1 MKRAASIFALLLSA
15 CCLNLQAVAPAFLMR
30 THTDPSRM
38 FMVPNVRFVD
48 VMTGFLAGGEEGFT
62 AVAWIC
68 FHPTNGIVMTVPDSL
83 WSIEPARATR
93 EGGAELPA
101 IMDYQTVT
109 DNSGGTFA
117 DPHYD
122 YREDSLED
130 IWQYGCYCVNI
141 ETPVDVTVTIAGAER
156 FVAGSNGVKQAFNIL
171 GTAADYSWSVTGP
184 TGGATPVK
192 FGFAANPLVKFYGI
206 SCQSSMYGFYSG
218 EVPGGPSVPAITNE
232 WTMVAVQARIDN
244 GTMQGR
250 MAFFTW
256 ASEIFPSTWQT
267 ETVDVSHFEKNA
279 RVRLSLMFF
288 SGMDLSGMDL
298 PRDFYGMKIFP
309 YCLTD
314 DELRNVRDL
323 DMFEMKRRGMTR
335 WRYD

>member
-1 MKRAASIFALLLSA
+1 MKRTASIFALLGALVA
-15 CCLNLQAVAPAFLMR
+15 LAVDPAFLMR

-38 FMVPNVRFVD
+38 FMFPNVRSVN
-48 VMTGFLAGGEEGFT
+48 VMTEFLGGGEEGFT
-62 AVAWIC
+62 AVAWIR
-68 FHPTNGIVMTVPDSL
+68 FYPTNGIAINSSNSL

-109 DNSGGTFA
+109 DNSGGTFSN
-117 DPHYD
+117 PNYD
-122 YREDSLED
+122 YRVDTLED
-130 IWQYGCYCVNI
+130 TWQYGCYCVNI

-156 FVAGSNGVKQAFNIL
+156 FVAASDGVKQAFNIL

-192 FGFAANPLVKFYGI
+192 FGFAVNPLVKFYGI
-206 SCQSSMYGFYSG
+206 MCQIREGNFYSG
-218 EVPGGPSVPAITNE
+218 EVPGGPNVPAITNE

-256 ASEIFPSTWQT
+256 ASEIFPSAWQT
-267 ETVDVSHFEKNA
+267 ETVNVSHFEKNA
-279 RVRLSLMFF
+279 RVQLSLVFC
-288 SGMDLSGMDL
+288 SAIDL
-298 PRDFYGMKIFP
+298 PRDFYGMKVFP

-323 DMFEMKRRGMTR
+323 DMFEMQRRGYTR
-335 WRYD
+335 WMEDQ

>member
-1 MKRAASIFALLLSA
+1 MRRVASIFAILGALA
-15 CCLNLQAVAPAFLMR
+15 AFAVDTALLMR

-38 FMVPNVRFVD
+38 FAVGGVRDID
-48 VMTGFLAGGEEGFT
+48 VMTGFLGGGEVGFT
-62 AVAWIC
+62 AVGWVR
-68 FHPTNGIVMTVPDSL
+68 FHPMSGPVGATVPNSM

-93 EGGAELPA
+93 NGGAELPA

-117 DPHYD
+117 NPHYACP
-122 YREDSLED
+122 EGLEGQ
-130 IWQYGCYCVNI
+130 WGYGCYCVNI

-206 SCQSSMYGFYSG
+206 MCQSSVHAYDSG
-218 EVPGGPSVPAITNE
+218 EVPGGPNVSAITNE
-232 WTMVAVQARIDN
+232 WIMMAVQARIDN

-250 MAFFTW
+250 MAYFTW
-256 ASEIFPSTWQT
+256 ASEIFPSAWQT
-267 ETVDVSHFEKNA
+267 KTVNVSHFEKNA
-279 RVRLSLMFF
+279 RVRLSMAFF
-288 SGMDLSGMDL
+288 SANDL
-298 PRDFYGMKIFP
+298 PRDLYGMKVFP

-323 DMFEMKRRGMTR
+323 DMFEMQRRGYTR
-335 WRYD
+335 WMEDQ

>member
-1 MKRAASIFALLLSA
+1 MRRAASIFVLLGALAAL
-15 CCLNLQAVAPAFLMR
+15 AVDPALLMR

-38 FMVPNVRFVD
+38 FMVPNVRSVD
-48 VMTGFLAGGEEGFT
+48 VMTGFLGGGEEGFT
-62 AVAWIC
+62 AVAWIR
-68 FHPTNGIVMTVPDSL
+68 FYPTNGIVMNVPNSL

-122 YREDSLED
+122 YRVDTLED
-130 IWQYGCYCVNI
+130 TWQYGCYCVNI

-206 SCQSSMYGFYSG
+206 MCQSSVHDFYTG

-232 WTMVAVQARIDN
+232 WAMVIVQSKIEN
-244 GTMQGR
+244 GVMSSR
-250 MAFFTW
+250 MAYLTW
-256 ASEIFPSTWQT
+256 ATEIFPSSWQT
-267 ETVDVSHFEKNA
+267 ETVQAAHFA
-279 RVRLSLMFF
+279 RDSRARISLCHFVG
-288 SGMDLSGMDL
+288 STDDL
-298 PRDFYGMKIFP
+298 REFYGMKIFP
-309 YCLTD
+309 CCLSD

-323 DMFEMKRRGMTR
+323 DMFEMQRRGYTR

>member
-1 MKRAASIFALLLSA
+1 MRRAASIFVLLGALTAL
-15 CCLNLQAVAPAFLMR
+15 AVDPSLLMR
-30 THTDPSRM
+30 THTDPSLM
-38 FMVPNVRFVD
+38 FMVPNVLSVD
-48 VMTGFLAGGEEGFT
+48 VMTGFLGGGEEGFT
-62 AVAWIC
+62 AVAWIR
-68 FHPTNGIVMTVPDSL
+68 FYPTNGIVMNVPNSL

-122 YREDSLED
+122 YREDTLED
-130 IWQYGCYCVNI
+130 TWQYGCYCVNI

-206 SCQSSMYGFYSG
+206 KRSCNSSAWWVSRLPEGSSASTTAGWLMS
-218 EVPGGPSVPAITNE
+218 
-232 WTMVAVQARIDN
+232 ARA
-244 GTMQGR
+244 T
-250 MAFFTW
+250 A
-256 ASEIFPSTWQT
+256 
-267 ETVDVSHFEKNA
+267 
-279 RVRLSLMFF
+279 
-288 SGMDLSGMDL
+288 
-298 PRDFYGMKIFP
+298 
-309 YCLTD
+309 
-314 DELRNVRDL
+314 
-323 DMFEMKRRGMTR
+323 KRCCSPPDSCAGL
-335 WRYD
+335 

>member
-1 MKRAASIFALLLSA
+1 MKRAASIFAIFGALSA
-15 CCLNLQAVAPAFLMR
+15 LAVDPAFLMR

-38 FMVPNVRFVD
+38 FAVTNVRSVD
-48 VMTGFLAGGEEGFT
+48 VMTAFLNGSEVGFT
-62 AVAWIC
+62 AVAWVR
-68 FHPTNGIVMTVPDSL
+68 FHPIAGAIGPAIPNSM

-117 DPHYD
+117 NPHYACP
-122 YREDSLED
+122 EWLEGQ
-130 IWQYGCYCVNI
+130 WGYGCYCINI

-156 FVAGSNGVKQAFNIL
+156 FVAASNGVKQAFNIL

-192 FGFAANPLVKFYGI
+192 FGFAMNPLAHFYGI
-206 SCQSSMYGFYSG
+206 TCQCSLETFHTE
-218 EVPGGPSVPAITNE
+218 EVPGGPSVPSMTNE
-232 WTMVAVQARIDN
+232 WAMVVVQARIDN

-256 ASEIFPSTWQT
+256 ASEIFPSAWKT

-279 RVRLSLMFF
+279 RVRLSLAFF
-288 SGMDLSGMDL
+288 SAMDL
-298 PRDFYGMKIFP
+298 PRDFYGMKLFP
-309 YCLTD
+309 YCLSD

-323 DMFEMKRRGMTR
+323 DMFEMQRRGMTR
-335 WRYD
+335 WRAQ

>member
-1 MKRAASIFALLLSA
+1 MRRAASIFALLGALA
-15 CCLNLQAVAPAFLMR
+15 AFAVDPAFLMR

-38 FMVPNVRFVD
+38 FAVQNVRSVD
-48 VMTGFLAGGEEGFT
+48 VMTAFLNGGEEGFT

-68 FHPTNGIVMTVPDSL
+68 FHPTNGIVINFPNSL
-83 WSIEPARATR
+83 WSIETARATR
-93 EGGAELPA
+93 EGGADLPA

-122 YREDSLED
+122 CRVDTLED

-192 FGFAANPLVKFYGI
+192 FGFAVNPLVKFYGI
-206 SCQSSMYGFYSG
+206 MCQGSVQNFYSG
-218 EVPGGPSVPAITNE
+218 EVPGGPIVPAITNE

-279 RVRLSLMFF
+279 RVRLSLAFF
-288 SGMDLSGMDL
+288 SAIDL
-298 PRDFYGMKIFP
+298 PRDFYGMKCFP
-309 YCLTD
+309 SCLSD

-323 DMFEMKRRGMTR
+323 DMFEMQRRGMTR
-335 WRYD
+335 WRAQ

>member
-1 MKRAASIFALLLSA
+1 MRRAASIFALLGALA
-15 CCLNLQAVAPAFLMR
+15 ALAVDPALLIR

-38 FMVPNVRFVD
+38 FAVPNMRSVD
-48 VMTGFLAGGEEGFT
+48 VMTAFLNGGEEGFT

-68 FHPTNGIVMTVPDSL
+68 YHPTNVIVVNVPNSL

-122 YREDSLED
+122 YREDTLENQ
-130 IWQYGCYCVNI
+130 WQYGCYCVNI

-156 FVAGSNGVKQAFNIL
+156 FVAASNGVKQAFNIL
-171 GTAADYSWSVTGP
+171 GTAGDYSWSVTGP

-192 FGFAANPLVKFYGI
+192 FGFAVNPLVKFYGI
-206 SCQSSMYGFYSG
+206 TCQSSDQGFYAG
-218 EVPGGPSVPAITNE
+218 EVPGGPAVPPITNE
-232 WTMVAVQARIDN
+232 WAMVAVQARIDN

-256 ASEIFPSTWQT
+256 ASEIFPSAWQT
-267 ETVDVSHFEKNA
+267 ETVNVSHFEKNA
-279 RVRLSLMFF
+279 RVRLSLALF
-288 SGMDLSGMDL
+288 SAMDL
-298 PRDFYGMKIFP
+298 PRDFYGMKLFP
-309 YCLTD
+309 YCLSD

-323 DMFEMKRRGMTR
+323 DMFEMQRRGYTR
-335 WRYD
+335 WRAQ

>member
-1 MKRAASIFALLLSA
+1 MRRAASIFALLGALA
-15 CCLNLQAVAPAFLMR
+15 ALAVDPALLMR

-38 FMVPNVRFVD
+38 FAVQNVKSVD
-48 VMTGFLAGGEEGFT
+48 VMTAFLNGGEEGFT
-62 AVAWIC
+62 VVAWVC
-68 FHPTNGIVMTVPDSL
+68 FHPTNGIVMNVPNCM
-83 WSIEPARATR
+83 WSIESARSTR

-117 DPHYD
+117 NPHYD
-122 YREDSLED
+122 YRVDTLENQ
-130 IWQYGCYCVNI
+130 WQYGCYCVNI

-156 FVAGSNGVKQAFNIL
+156 FVAASNGVKQAFNIL

-192 FGFAANPLVKFYGI
+192 FGFGVNPLVRFYGI
-206 SCQSSMYGFYSG
+206 TCQSSAECFYSG
-218 EVPGGPSVPAITNE
+218 EVPGGPNVPAITNE
-232 WTMVAVQARIDN
+232 WAMVAAQARIYN

-250 MAFFTW
+250 MSFFTW

-267 ETVDVSHFEKNA
+267 ETVEASSFAKDA
-279 RVRLSLMFF
+279 RARISLSFF
-288 SGMDLSGMDL
+288 SGIDLQ
-298 PRDFYGMKIFP
+298 REIYGMKLFGR
-309 YCLTD
+309 CLTD

-323 DMFEMKRRGMTR
+323 DMFEMQRRGMTR
-335 WRYD
+335 WRAQ

>member
-1 MKRAASIFALLLSA
+1 MRRAASIFAILGALAALAVDPALLI
-15 CCLNLQAVAPAFLMR
+15 R

-38 FMVPNVRFVD
+38 FAVPNMRSVD
-48 VMTGFLAGGEEGFT
+48 VMTAFLNGGEEGFT

-68 FHPTNGIVMTVPDSL
+68 FHPTNGIVMNMPNSL
-83 WSIEPARATR
+83 WSIETARATR

-101 IMDYQTVT
+101 IMDYQTVM
-109 DNSGGTFA
+109 DNSGGTFSN
-117 DPHYD
+117 PNYD
-122 YREDSLED
+122 YRVDTLED
-130 IWQYGCYCVNI
+130 TWQYGCYCVNI

-156 FVAGSNGVKQAFNIL
+156 FVAASNGVKQAFNIL

-192 FGFAANPLVKFYGI
+192 FGFGVNPLVKFYGI
-206 SCQSSMYGFYSG
+206 MCQSSEQNFFSG
-218 EVPGGPSVPAITNE
+218 EVPGGPNVPAITNE

-256 ASEIFPSTWQT
+256 AGEILPSEWQT
-267 ETVDVSHFEKNA
+267 ETVNASHFEKNA
-279 RVRLSLMFF
+279 RVRLSLAFF
-288 SGMDLSGMDL
+288 SAIDL
-298 PRDFYGMKIFP
+298 PRDFFGMKLFP
-309 YCLTD
+309 YCLSD

-323 DMFEMKRRGMTR
+323 DMFEMQRRGMTR
-335 WRYD
+335 WRAQ

>member
-1 MKRAASIFALLLSA
+1 MRRAASIFALLGALA
-15 CCLNLQAVAPAFLMR
+15 ALAVDPALLIR

-38 FMVPNVRFVD
+38 FAVPNMRSVD
-48 VMTGFLAGGEEGFT
+48 VMTAFLNGGEDGFT

-68 FHPTNGIVMTVPDSL
+68 FHPTNGIVMNIPNSL
-83 WSIEPARATR
+83 WSIETARATR

-117 DPHYD
+117 NPNYD
-122 YREDSLED
+122 YREDTLED
-130 IWQYGCYCVNI
+130 TWQYGCYCVNI

-156 FVAGSNGVKQAFNIL
+156 FVAASNGVKQAFNIL

-192 FGFAANPLVKFYGI
+192 FGFGVNPLVKFYGI
-206 SCQSSMYGFYSG
+206 MCQSSVQGFFTG

-256 ASEIFPSTWQT
+256 ASEIFPSAWQT
-267 ETVDVSHFEKNA
+267 ETVNVSHFEKNA
-279 RVRLSLMFF
+279 RVRLSLAFF
-288 SGMDLSGMDL
+288 SAIDL
-298 PRDFYGMKIFP
+298 PRDFYGMKLFP
-309 YCLTD
+309 YCLSD

-323 DMFEMKRRGMTR
+323 DMFEMQRRGMTR
-335 WRYD
+335 WRTQ

>member
-1 MKRAASIFALLLSA
+1 MRRAASIFALLGALA
-15 CCLNLQAVAPAFLMR
+15 ALAVDPALLIR

-38 FMVPNVRFVD
+38 FAVPNVRSVD
-48 VMTGFLAGGEEGFT
+48 VMTAFLNGGEEGFT

-68 FHPTNGIVMTVPDSL
+68 FHPTNGIVMNIPNSL
-83 WSIEPARATR
+83 WSIETARATR

-101 IMDYQTVT
+101 IMEYQTVT
-109 DNSGGTFA
+109 DNSGGTFSN
-117 DPHYD
+117 PNYD
-122 YREDSLED
+122 YRVDTLED
-130 IWQYGCYCVNI
+130 TWQYGCYCVNI

-156 FVAGSNGVKQAFNIL
+156 FVAASNGVKQAFNIL

-192 FGFAANPLVKFYGI
+192 FGFGVNPLVKFYGI
-206 SCQSSMYGFYSG
+206 MCQSSVQNFYSG
-218 EVPGGPSVPAITNE
+218 EVPGGPNVPAISNE

-256 ASEIFPSTWQT
+256 ASEIFPSAWQT

-279 RVRLSLMFF
+279 RVRLSLAFF
-288 SGMDLSGMDL
+288 SAMDL
-298 PRDFYGMKIFP
+298 PRDFYGMKLFP
-309 YCLTD
+309 YCLSD

-323 DMFEMKRRGMTR
+323 DMFEMQRRGMTR
-335 WRYD
+335 WRAH